1 LDILS
6 FFILRFLGIDLIP
19 SLWISFLTG
28 ILQFKDQRPFL
39 FLALFLGTLFLRGGF
54 FAWMVNFPIY
64 ISIPLVCA
72 ISQGILSYTP
82 KKIIPYLIGYSIFL
96 RLLYLGLPSSTPE
109 EAYYWNYSQHL
120 SPAYLDHPPM
130 VAWLIGAGTK
140 IFGVNE
146 FGVRFF
152 SLIFWCVLAAFSF
165 FYCKNFLKEKSPVPI
180 LLLATFPLFFGF
192 SFFTTPDA
200 ALFAIWAGSIY
211 FFERAFFSE
220 KPISWLGIAL
230 FLGMGMLTKYTIAL
244 LGFSAFTFII
254 LDKESRKWLYHPMPY
269 LALLLVFII
278 FSPVIYWNYEH
289 EWASFAF
296 QTIRR
301 IKQPIHFSFYQL
313 LFFILIQ
320 ITPLG
325 LLAFLNKSNYQGIDY
340 RRKLFITIFT
350 LVPLSVFAIFSLF
363 HEVRVSWTTPIFL
376 VAMPLFVREFNL
388 RKIYQPMLYFLVIGY
403 GFAFHYMALGIPG
416 IPFRTQTPNPVAWRE
431 MAKSVS
437 EIKTPT
443 KPLMVGMDKYMVA
456 SVLAFY
462 SRDVENVTSSN
473 LFGDDGL
480 MYGFWFRPSDQKG
493 KTMILVS
500 VYSNLLDKGLDKFFE
515 KLDPVTKVELTKY
528 SKPSGTFFYR
538 IGYNYRP
545 I

>member
-28 ILQFKDQRPFL
+28 IFQFKDQRPFL